1 MEDAMRMNILRWI
14 LACCLGMAL
23 LACGSWAYA
32 QTYGSQPVAPTVV
45 SGADIGFRI
54 EGVKGDTPVGRLVI
68 RVNGQ
73 WVVPD
78 FGSGVQK
85 LTAK

>member
-1 MEDAMRMNILRWI
+1 MGMNIRQWTV
-14 LACCLGMAL
+14 ACCLGIAL
-23 LACGSWAYA
+23 LAVGAWVYG
-32 QTYGSQPVAPTVV
+32 QTFESQPVTPTVV

-54 EGVKGDTPVGRLVI
+54 EGVKGDTPVGTLVI

-73 WVVPD
+73 WVEPD

>member
-1 MEDAMRMNILRWI
+1 MRMNIRRWTI
-14 LACCLGMAL
+14 ACCLG
-23 LACGSWAYA
+23 LAPLAVGTWAYG
-32 QTYGSQPVAPTVV
+32 QTYGSQPVTPTVV

-54 EGVKGDTPVGRLVI
+54 EGVKGDKPVGRLVI

-73 WVVPD
+73 WVEPD